1 VAVVVVVA
9 VVAKFTNLVT
19 KTIRP
24 HTAGAVVA
32 VAVAAAAALVQ
43 QAVLLVTHMDHNLDQ
58 LPQAALEQL
67 LQLVVVANLVL
78 HLTLSIKVVLV
89 ELAAVGVQLAR
100 LVQVVLDQAI
110 Q

>member
-1 VAVVVVVA
+1 
-9 VVAKFTNLVT
+9 
-19 KTIRP
+19 
-24 HTAGAVVA
+24 
-32 VAVAAAAALVQ
+32 
-43 QAVLLVTHMDHNLDQ
+43 MDHNLDQ